1 MKMTSKKFVP
11 LFVLILVSLT
21 ACMTNT
27 TKSANANTVGP
38 RSDVVIDSTS
48 NFVVVDRAEKAF
60 TVFTGIPKNI
70 DKEELER
77 IKQKVSGRDTL
88 IMLTWEQFLESV
100 NEYARSVVLI
110 NDYPSIRIVDGIVC
124 LVASRQGAGAPWGLT
139 WNGGIALTRND
150 YNHARRTYELYKSN
164 PASYKPI
171 RDPRRDPVN
180 PGGHL
185 PFGGCM

>member
-1 MKMTSKKFVP
+1 MKMISKKHVS

-21 ACMTNT
+21 GTMTITTKPADTNT
-27 TKSANANTVGP
+27 VAQ
-38 RSDVVIDSTS
+38 RSDVTIESAS
-48 NFVVVDRAEKAF
+48 NFVVADQGEKAF
-60 TVFTGIPKNI
+60 IVFTGIPKNI
-70 DKEELER
+70 EKNELER

-100 NEYARSVVLI
+100 NEYARSVILI

-124 LVASRQGAGAPWGLT
+124 LIASRQGTGAPWGLT

-150 YNHARRTYELYKSN
+150 YNHARRTYELFKAN

-180 PGGHL
+180 PSGHL
-185 PFGGCM
+185 PFGGCK